1 LKRSTSSGYT
11 QTEKTEYGVSKLA
24 YQVITLLNCLGNV
37 VEMVEANEIAE
48 FECKR
53 LFHDG
58 GLGAKIEDQFLRWLE
73 GS

>member
-1 LKRSTSSGYT
+1 MSSGYT
-11 QTEKTEYGVSKLA
+11 QTEKSEYEVSKA
-24 YQVITLLNCLGNV
+24 YQVITLLNFLGKV
-37 VEMVEANEIAE
+37 VEMVEANAIAE

-58 GLGAKIEDQFLRWLE
+58 GLGAEIEDQFLRWLE